1 MTLLL
6 AVAAGGA
13 LGAVGRYVV
22 ISAAGAR
29 LGTDFPYGTLIVN
42 VVGSGL
48 MGVLLAVAAGA
59 PTDATLAFAGA
70 GVLGGFTTFSTFVLD
85 TVYLA
90 GRRAMVGAGIYV
102 VASVALSLGA
112 FAIGYGLARAALA

>member
-29 LGTDFPYGTLIVN
+29 LGTAFPYGTLIVN
-42 VVGSGL
+42 IVGSLL

-59 PTDATLAFAGA
+59 PAGTELAFAGA

-85 TVYLA
+85 TVDLA
-90 GRRAMVGAGIYV
+90 RRRARAGAIIYV
-102 VASVALSLGA
+102 LASVALSVGA
-112 FAIGYGLARAALA
+112 FAAGYGLARAALA